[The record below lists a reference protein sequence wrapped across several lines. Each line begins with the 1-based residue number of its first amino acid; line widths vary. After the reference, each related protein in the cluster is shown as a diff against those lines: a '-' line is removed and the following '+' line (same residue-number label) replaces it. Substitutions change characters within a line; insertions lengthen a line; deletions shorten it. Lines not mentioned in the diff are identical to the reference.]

1 MIKLKPLVEGILKER
16 YDISKYDNM
25 LKQKYDIDYSDL
37 NYLGSGDFGEAY
49 SDDEGK
55 VFKFTS
61 SKSEASL
68 AKEILKSNS
77 KYDAFA
83 DIYDVVDL
91 DNRVTLIVQEELE
104 EDSSIEDMYY
114 QVENILA
121 NQGLPIQYIHNLDY
135 DELDEE
141 IDSEL
146 EKFINDLEDIVRSY
160 RMLGIEASDIRPE
173 NMGYD
178 KLGKLKAFDIDD
190 KNK

>member
-37 NYLGSGDFGEAY
+37 NYLGRGDFGEAY

-68 AKEILKSNS
+68 AKEIMKSNS
-77 KYDAFA
+77 KYNAFA

-114 QVENILA
+114 EVDNILD
-121 NQGLPIQYIHNLDY
+121 NQELPIQYIHNLDY

-178 KLGKLKAFDIDD
+178 KSGKLKAFDIDD

>member
-121 NQGLPIQYIHNLDY
+121 NQELPIQYIHNLDY

-178 KLGKLKAFDIDD
+178 KSGKLKAFDIDD